1 MAGNEDGSSDVPPE
15 ILNME
20 HEPFGAQCKAHQ
32 KIAEV
37 RKLRQF
43 YRKPEGNEERKRL
56 IQEKMKTH
64 PGHACGQLGHWSR
77 ECPANKPQEV
87 LATKSRPL
95 PAVPEATVDD
105 GAEWALLASMCQ
117 GSKAM
122 PASRL
127 GASSIPGNLCFS
139 WDSFAQSLLVPKGA
153 GVQGD
158 IGYRLY
164 EVGGWGSLGKRLGF
178 RVNPEGEI
186 FKFGD
191 GEVLKSRYRIS
202 FVGSFCG
209 KPVVFGFSV
218 VEGVCPPLLSR
229 SGCTQIGAVIDCE
242 LHSVAAK
249 KLGVNAFGLGPESGH
264 YTMSIDE
271 CDPACVELPADFEL
285 LAGLDIMPVAASV
298 LQLERD
304 TDVRLDYLRSTHGC
318 ALGHSG
324 VQAMQGTSQ
333 DEALP
338 EHPEHTSLPT

>member
-20 HEPFGAQCKAHQ
+20 HEPYGAQRKAHQ

-56 IQEKMKTH
+56 IQEKMNTH

-127 GASSIPGNLCFS
+127 GARS
-139 WDSFAQSLLVPKGA
+139 
-153 GVQGD
+153 
-158 IGYRLY
+158 RLR
-164 EVGGWGSLGKRLGF
+164 SLGSTRLDWVR
-178 RVNPEGEI
+178 RVVTIPCP
-186 FKFGD
+186 
-191 GEVLKSRYRIS
+191 LM
-202 FVGSFCG
+202 
-209 KPVVFGFSV
+209 SV
-218 VEGVCPPLLSR
+218 IQRVSSCQQILS
-229 SGCTQIGAVIDCE
+229 
-242 LHSVAAK
+242 
-249 KLGVNAFGLGPESGH
+249 
-264 YTMSIDE
+264 
-271 CDPACVELPADFEL
+271 L